1 MTNTQYSQLVGLV
14 QKKREASNM
23 KLKTQA
29 AHTPGPWEVYEQED
43 GSDSIRT
50 IKNEINQPR
59 YVVIPDQGICGKDVG
74 QAEANA
80 RLIAAAPDLLEAVK
94 RLIKDL
100 EPAYMP
106 GSIPGSIEAGCAAIA
121 KAEGGK

>member
-1 MTNTQYSQLVGLV
+1 MKTE
-14 QKKREASNM
+14 KKQ
-23 KLKTQA
+23 T
-29 AHTPGPWEVYEQED
+29 HTPGPWTLRNHPKGGYNIGDNNGDTSFARISDHWNNYEAD
-43 GSDSIRT
+43 
-50 IKNEINQPR
+50 
-59 YVVIPDQGICGKDVG
+59 
-74 QAEANA
+74 A

-121 KAEGGK
+121 KVEGGK